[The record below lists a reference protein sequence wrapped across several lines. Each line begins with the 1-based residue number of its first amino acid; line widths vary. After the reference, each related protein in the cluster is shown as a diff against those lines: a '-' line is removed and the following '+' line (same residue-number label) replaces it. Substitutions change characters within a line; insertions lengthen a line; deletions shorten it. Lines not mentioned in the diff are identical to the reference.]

1 MPEIPESRNPGIASC
16 LLRLPAALL
25 RCNVR
30 RHMAEP
36 EEPIVETCPGCGTLI
51 DVSEAEPLAMLHCP
65 ACGNGMRVRRLFDHF
80 ELQEVLGAGGM
91 GAVYRAI
98 DRNLNRAVALKLL
111 RREYSADAEFV
122 AQFENEASITASI
135 NHPNVVKVFSAGND
149 HGLIYIA
156 MELVDKGSLDDL
168 MTLQGRVAEA
178 QVLEVGMQIA
188 KGLNAALLRGL
199 IHRDVKPGN
208 ILFADAHT
216 AKIVDFGLAVLQ
228 EHAGRVA
235 GEIWGTPYYV
245 APEKLDNSPEDFRSD
260 MYSLGATL
268 FHAVAGRPP
277 FEAETASLVALKHLR
292 SEAVSLQA
300 FAPDVSSATAF
311 VINKTLSKDPDD
323 RYQSYGELIEHLE
336 YARRQVLEATTAGPQ
351 RRARLQL
358 ESEESQ
364 RAMSWV
370 TFAMVAV
377 VVIGGLVLF
386 TMRDKFFAS
395 KPPDPLAK
403 ATEVRKAA
411 LTFEP
416 EYQAARKEII
426 AGNFQAAAA
435 AFHALG
441 EKPGV
446 PQPLLNWITLHEGL
460 ATLLD
465 ARENEARAVFGR
477 IEARGLF
484 SPEPAERRLAH
495 FFMDLAAQMKGS
507 QIVPPDA
514 AKDFEKTNFE
524 ALGLLLLALKD
535 WHLGH
540 FEEGGALFRQ
550 FQSSTPQAPY
560 DWIAQYKELAARFIG
575 DFTVYRNSAEAVKA
589 ADTLEKRRKALA
601 TLRAGRVLLKLDGP
615 LTAKFEALTK
625 ALEDE
630 IRNSEEAEMKRAAE
644 HEDADGAI
652 LLEIKQKL
660 AALSRE
666 YRFSEAQKLV
676 ANASLKSAKAKREQE
691 ALAKKMEWLTEF
703 RTGLIADL
711 ANTKCTTPVV
721 RKSAS
726 VVPPDTVR
734 ATDARVEIITPYG
747 ILPIPWADITPESLF
762 AVARSLITPGL
773 DPSVAAPRQWRLGVF
788 ALFTGKKSEGE
799 ALVTEAAQAKAE
811 YKEALPLLLAA
822 NE

>member
-1 MPEIPESRNPGIASC
+1 
-16 LLRLPAALL
+16 
-25 RCNVR
+25 
-30 RHMAEP
+30 MAEP

-51 DVSEAEPLAMLHCP
+51 DVSEAEPLALLHCP
-65 ACGNGMRVRRLFDHF
+65 ACGNGMRVRRIFDHF

-98 DRNLNRAVALKLL
+98 DKNLNRAVALKLL

-168 MTLQGRVAEA
+168 MTLQGRIAEA
-178 QVLEVGMQIA
+178 QVLEVGIQIA
-188 KGLNAALLRGL
+188 QGLNAALQRGL

-228 EHAGRVA
+228 EHAGKVA
-235 GEIWGTPYYV
+235 GEVWGTPYYV
-245 APEKLDNSPEDFRSD
+245 APEKLDHSPEDFRSD
-260 MYSLGATL
+260 MYSLGGTL

-277 FEAETASLVALKHLR
+277 FEAETASLVALKHLK

-300 FAPDVSSATAF
+300 FAPDVSSPTAF
-311 VINKTLSKDPDD
+311 VINKTLSKDPED
-323 RYQSYGELIEHLE
+323 RYQSYAELIEHLE
-336 YARRQVLEATTAGPQ
+336 YARSQVLGATGTGLQ

-358 ESEESQ
+358 EGEETH

-377 VVIGGLVLF
+377 VVIGGLILF
-386 TMRDKFFAS
+386 IMRNTLF
-395 KPPDPLAK
+395 PPEVDPQVK
-403 ATEVRKAA
+403 AAEVRKAA
-411 LTFEP
+411 SNFEP
-416 EYQAARKEII
+416 EYQAARKQILDRKFRA
-426 AGNFQAAAA
+426 AGE

-446 PQPLLNWITLHEGL
+446 PQPLLNWVTLHEGL
-460 ATLLD
+460 ATLLEGRETD
-465 ARENEARAVFGR
+465 ARAAFHR
-477 IEARGLF
+477 IEALGLF
-484 SPEPAERRLAH
+484 SPQPADRRLAF
-495 FFMDLAAQMKGS
+495 FFMEVARPMS
-507 QIVPPDA
+507 RPEIVPPDA

-524 ALGLLLLALKD
+524 AVGLLLLALKD

-550 FQSSTPQAPY
+550 FQSSTPQPPD
-560 DWIAQYKELAARFIG
+560 DWINQYKEFAAEFIA
-575 DFTVYRNSAEAVKA
+575 DFTVFRNAAEGFKP
-589 ADTLEKRRKALA
+589 ADSLEKQKKALA
-601 TLRAGRVLLKLDGP
+601 ILRTGRAQLKPGSP
-615 LTAKFEALTK
+615 LALKFDAAAK

-630 IRNSEEAEMKRAAE
+630 IHKSGEVEMKRAAE
-644 HEDADGAI
+644 DEAADASV

-660 AALSRE
+660 GTLTRD
-666 YRFSEAQKLV
+666 YRFSDAQKLV
-676 ANASLKSAKAKREQE
+676 AATNLKSAKGKHEQE
-691 ALAKKMEWLTEF
+691 ALAKKMEWLAEF
-703 RTGLIADL
+703 RSGLITDL
-711 ANTKCTTPVV
+711 ANAKCTVPVV

-726 VVPPDTVR
+726 VVPPGTVR
-734 ATDARVEIITPYG
+734 ATDARVEITTPYG
-747 ILPIPWADITPESLF
+747 VLPIPWANVAPESLF
-762 AVARSLITPGL
+762 AVARSLLTPGL
-773 DPSVAAPRQWRLGVF
+773 DPNVAAPRQWRLGVF
-788 ALFTGKKSEGE
+788 ALSIGKKSEGE
-799 ALVTEAAQAKAE
+799 KLVTEAAQLKAE
-811 YKEALPLLLAA
+811 YKEALPLLLAT

>member
-1 MPEIPESRNPGIASC
+1 
-16 LLRLPAALL
+16 
-25 RCNVR
+25 
-30 RHMAEP
+30 MADP
-36 EEPIVETCPGCGTLI
+36 EEPLVETCPGCGTLI
-51 DVSEAEPLAMLHCP
+51 DVSDAEPLALLHCP
-65 ACGNGMRVRRLFDHF
+65 SCGNGMRVRRIFDHF
-80 ELQEVLGAGGM
+80 ELVEVLGSGGM
-91 GAVYRAI
+91 GAVYRAV
-98 DRNLNRAVALKLL
+98 DKNLNRSVALKLL

-135 NHPNVVKVFSAGND
+135 NHPNVVKVYSAGND

-188 KGLNAALLRGL
+188 QGLNAALQRGL

-235 GEIWGTPYYV
+235 GEVWGTPYYV

-260 MYSLGATL
+260 IYSLGGTL

-277 FEAETASLVALKHLR
+277 FEAETASLVALKHLK

-311 VINKTLSKDPDD
+311 VINKTLSKNPEE
-323 RYQSYGELIEHLE
+323 RYQSYAELIEHLE
-336 YARRQVLEATTAGPQ
+336 YARSEVLAATAAGPQ

-358 ESEESQ
+358 EGAETH

-386 TMRDKFFAS
+386 TMRERIFGS
-395 KPPDPLAK
+395 KPDPVAK
-403 ATEVRKAA
+403 AAEVRKAA
-411 LTFEP
+411 ESFEKP
-416 EYQAARKEII
+416 YLAARQQIVK
-426 AGNFQAAAA
+426 GDFRGAAE

-441 EKPGV
+441 EKPGI
-446 PQPLLNWITLHEGL
+446 PQPLLNWVTLHEGF

-465 ARENEARAVFGR
+465 GREKEARAVFDR

-484 SPEPAERRLAH
+484 SQEPAERRLAQ
-495 FFMDLAAQMKGS
+495 FFVDLAKQMS
-507 QIVPPDA
+507 SSNFVQPDV
-514 AKDFEKTNFE
+514 AKDYEKTNFE
-524 ALGLLLLALKD
+524 AIGLLLLALKD

-540 FEEGGALFRQ
+540 FEEAGALFRQ
-550 FQSSTPQAPY
+550 FQSSTPQPPY
-560 DWIAQYKELAARFIG
+560 EWIAHSKELAAGYASDI
-575 DFTVYRNSAEAVKA
+575 TVYRNVAEAFKSAGNLEQQKESLA
-589 ADTLEKRRKALA
+589 A
-601 TLRAGRVLLKLDGP
+601 LRTARAQLKLAGP
-615 LTAKFEALTK
+615 LADRFEAAAK
-625 ALEDE
+625 ALEE
-630 IRNSEEAEMKRAAE
+630 NIRSSEEMQAKRAVEEEAA
-644 HEDADGAI
+644 DAPV
-652 LLEIKQKL
+652 LLEVKQKL
-660 AALSRE
+660 AGLCRD
-666 YRFSEAQKLV
+666 YRFFEAHKLV
-676 ANASLKSAKAKREQE
+676 VSAGLRSEKARREQE

-703 RTGLIADL
+703 RSGLIADL
-711 ANTKCTTPVV
+711 ATAKCTTLVV

-726 VVPPDTVR
+726 VVPPGTVR
-734 ATDARVEIITPYG
+734 ATDVRVEIVTPYG
-747 ILPIPWADITPESLF
+747 ILPIPWPDVAPESLF
-762 AVARSLITPGL
+762 AVGRSLITPGL
-773 DPSVAAPRQWRLGVF
+773 DPNVAASRQWRLGVF
-788 ALFTGKKSEGE
+788 ALFIGKKSEGE
-799 ALVTEAAQAKAE
+799 ALVTEAAQLKAE

-822 NE
+822 SEQ